1 MTVDVEKTLF
11 FSLDEYLGRLAR
23 LRDLMADRGLDVLLV
38 HTPENIYYLTG
49 YQTPG
54 YYTYQC
60 MIVPNEDEPV
70 VFTRFMEEENVR
82 ALSWIDASDHYLDT
96 QDPAEETC
104 RLLRER
110 GLAGQVIGVEERAWF
125 LTISE
130 LRTLRAGLPGS
141 EIRDASG
148 MVEQLRV
155 VKSEQEIAYIRQAA
169 RVCGAGMRHAIEVA
183 AEGRTENDLAIA
195 LYTGSIEAGGEYMSL
210 PPFVA
215 SGARSAL
222 AHATWSGR
230 RFEPGDVVF
239 LEHCGTVHRYS
250 ASLIRM
256 VSIGPPSDKL
266 RRMDEAARRG
276 LHAAIDAIG
285 PGVPAAEVDRA
296 CRREIEAAGF
306 GEIFR
311 HRTGYSIGVSFPP
324 DWGEGH
330 ILSLKESEQRPLEP
344 GMAFHLVPILMEHG
358 FAGVGCSQTVLV
370 AEAGCEVITDFDE
383 PMLAV

>member
-1 MTVDVEKTLF
+1 MTSAMNKTLF
-11 FSLDEYLGRLAR
+11 FSLDEYRGRLAR

-60 MIVPNEDEPV
+60 MVVPVEDEPV

-82 ALSWIDASDHYLDT
+82 ALSWIESSNHYLDT
-96 QDPAEETC
+96 QDPTGETC

-110 GLAGQVIGVEERAWF
+110 DLAGQVIGVEKQAWF
-125 LTISE
+125 LTIAD
-130 LRTLRAGLPGS
+130 LRTLRAGLP
-141 EIRDASG
+141 EADFRDASG
-148 MVEQLRV
+148 LVEQLRV
-155 VKSEQEIAYIRQAA
+155 VKSEQEIEYIRQAA
-169 RVCGAGMRHAIEVA
+169 RVCEAGMRQAIEI
-183 AEGRTENDLAIA
+183 AEAGRTENDLAVA

-230 RFEPGDVVF
+230 RFEPGDAVF

-276 LHAAIDAIG
+276 LQAAIDTIG
-285 PGVPAAEVDRA
+285 PGVPAAQVDRA
-296 CRREIEAAGF
+296 CRHAIEAAGF

-344 GMAFHLVPILMEHG
+344 GMTFHLVPILMEHG

-370 AEAGCEVITDFDE
+370 TGAGCEVITDLGE

>member
-1 MTVDVEKTLF
+1 MA
-11 FSLDEYLGRLAR
+11 GRE
-23 LRDLMADRGLDVLLV
+23 LDVLLV

-60 MIVPNEDEPV
+60 MVVPIEGEPV

-96 QDPAEETC
+96 QNPASETC

-110 GLAGQVIGVEERAWF
+110 GLAGRVIGIEERAWF
-125 LTISE
+125 LTVAE
-130 LRTLRAGLPGS
+130 LRTLRAGLP
-141 EIRDASG
+141 EAEFQDASG
-148 MVEQLRV
+148 LVEQLRV
-155 VKSEQEIAYIRQAA
+155 VKSEQEIEYIRQAA
-169 RVCGAGMRHAIEVA
+169 RVCEAGMRHAIEAA

-230 RFEPGDVVF
+230 RFEPGEVVF

-256 VSIGPPSDKL
+256 VSIGPPSDRL
-266 RRMDEAARRG
+266 RRMDEAARQG
-276 LHAAIDAIG
+276 LRAAIDSIG

-296 CRREIEAAGF
+296 CRRKIEALGF

-324 DWGEGH
+324 DWGEGQ

-344 GMAFHLVPILMEHG
+344 GMTFHLVPILMEHG
-358 FAGVGCSQTVLV
+358 LAGIGCSQTVLV
-370 AEAGCEVITDFDE
+370 TGDGCEVITNFDE
-383 PMLAV
+383 PMHIV